1 MLTLN
6 VHTLGLNDLKRDLTD
21 MEHKQIPFAT
31 MVAINRTAYTVSG
44 LLGKKIASV
53 FDRPTPWVVGSVR
66 YTKATMRKLEATID
80 LDKWG
85 NKQGVSVSQVLA
97 AEIEGGPRHLKRFER
112 ALIHAGVMRSNQA
125 AVPGEGAKL
134 DQYGN
139 MSAGQIVQILSWFQT
154 FGEQGYKANMVGKTK
169 SRLAKGNKKKGTLG
183 FEYFALQTKY
193 GKLLPGIYQRVKFA
207 AGSAVKPVII
217 FVGRRPVYKIRF
229 DFYGYAEDRA
239 YDEFRK
245 EFPIAFDEAVRTAR

>member
-6 VHTLGLNDLKRDLTD
+6 VRAIGLDELKRNLTD
-21 MEHKQIPFAT
+21 LEHKQIPFAT

-44 LLGKKIASV
+44 LLSKKIASV
-53 FDRPTPWVVGSVR
+53 FDRPTPWVIGSVR
-66 YTKATMRKLEATID
+66 YTKATKRKLEAIID

-97 AEIEGGPRHLKRFER
+97 AEIEGGPRKLKRFER
-112 ALIHAGVMRSNQA
+112 ALIRMGVMRSNQA
-125 AVPGEGAKL
+125 AVPGEAAIM

-139 MSAGQIVQILSWFQT
+139 MSAGQIVQILSWFQA
-154 FGEQGYKANMVGKTK
+154 FGEQGYKANSTDKTRA
-169 SRLAKGNKKKGTLG
+169 RLAKGNKKKGTLG
-183 FEYFALQTKY
+183 FEYFALQTKW

-207 AGSAVKPVII
+207 SGSAIKPVLI
-217 FVGRRPVYKIRF
+217 FVGKRPTYKMRF

-245 EFPIAFDEAVRTAR
+245 EFPIALDEAVRTAR